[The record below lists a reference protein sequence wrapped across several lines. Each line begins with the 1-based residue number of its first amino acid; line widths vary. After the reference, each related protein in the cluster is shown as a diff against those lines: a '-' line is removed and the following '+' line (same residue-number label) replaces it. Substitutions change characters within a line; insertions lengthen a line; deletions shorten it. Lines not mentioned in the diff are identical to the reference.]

1 MEEIPAATATSS
13 PRYRLKFSNS
23 SKSDN
28 LAPLYSFENP
38 LGIHRSENLPY
49 VTHLQSFDQSCYLV
63 VFSAPEDT
71 VAIFDPSTNSTTGGA
86 QIIGNYKPHL
96 PESGVTK
103 LKLCPTNP
111 SHLFWTSGTDGRVV
125 RTDVRE
131 QETKHGKNALKGKW
145 AHKRPFLSMDVS
157 SNGNMVVAGTE
168 KDGEDASIV
177 FWDPRNSSKPLAT
190 HTSTHSDDI
199 TTLSI
204 DRYHTGDDSARYL
217 LSGSTDCL
225 LSLTNLSAITNDDE
239 ANQNPAE
246 EDSEDDAIERVANWG
261 CSIAR
266 TGWIPDKAY
275 KFTVPRKSEESADE
289 QDSRGRIWSTS
300 DMETMA
306 LWSDQAKA
314 VDHQWKTDY
323 VIDAGYCDKDDHP
336 GPWGMKGLLKWCGT
350 NDGNIALLQLS
361 SKDPSKWN
369 VEQRLIGGHSEI
381 VRCVS
386 WDKQGLIV
394 TGGEDGKLAFWRQ
407 PEVDHDEDGD
417 VEMKSMA
424 NAASP
429 SYEAYV
435 GEQARRRRPESDDD
449 ESKVHTYNHKFPLTI
464 APC

>member
-1 MEEIPAATATSS
+1 MSSLFDGEMEEIPAATSTSS
-13 PRYRLKFSNS
+13 SRYRLKFSKSSNS
-23 SKSDN
+23 NN

-38 LGIHRSENLPY
+38 LGIQQSENLPY
-49 VTHLQSFDQSCYLV
+49 VTHLQNFDQSRYLV
-63 VFSAPEDT
+63 VFSAPEDI
-71 VAIFDPSTNSTTGGA
+71 VVIFDPSANSITGGA
-86 QIIGNYKPHL
+86 QIIGKYKPHL

-131 QETKHGKNALKGKW
+131 QGTKPGKNTLKGKW

-157 SNGNMVVAGTE
+157 SDGNMVVAGTE

-239 ANQNPAE
+239 ANQNPDE

-275 KFTVPRKSEESADE
+275 KFTVPRKSQESADE
-289 QDSRGRIWSTS
+289 QDSRVRIWSTS

-306 LWSDQAKA
+306 LWSDQASA
-314 VDHQWKTDY
+314 CFLY
-323 VIDAGYCDKDDHP
+323 
-336 GPWGMKGLLKWCGT
+336 LLFL
-350 NDGNIALLQLS
+350 IAAAH
-361 SKDPSKWN
+361 
-369 VEQRLIGGHSEI
+369 RI
-381 VRCVS
+381 
-386 WDKQGLIV
+386 
-394 TGGEDGKLAFWRQ
+394 
-407 PEVDHDEDGD
+407 HDETL
-417 VEMKSMA
+417 
-424 NAASP
+424 SP
-429 SYEAYV
+429 CRLSQKRNSWTAFTNME
-435 GEQARRRRPESDDD
+435 
-449 ESKVHTYNHKFPLTI
+449 TY
-464 APC
+464 A